1 MRDPRKVRPDL
12 RAGRLAGAL
21 LLSLALAAASA
32 LHAHGDDQLLIEAL
46 TEELAKKP
54 DADLFIRRG
63 ELHRHHQEWT
73 KAEADL
79 IAAAKLDPSLTLVDF
94 FRARVLL
101 EAGAPQRAFPFI
113 ERYQKSAPDEPEGW
127 YLRGEI
133 AHTLGRSAEAAAH
146 YADGIRRAPN
156 PRPEHFLRRARIL
169 ASITPRDPVQ
179 VLAALDEGIA
189 RLGPVIS
196 LVDYAIELEIEARNI
211 DAALARIDRAMA
223 NLPRRERWLVRRGD
237 LLVKAG
243 RTPEAVAAYRAAL
256 AAIEELPERYRD
268 TVPMEK
274 LAADAR
280 ASLQRLSSN

>member
-1 MRDPRKVRPDL
+1 MGL
-12 RAGRLAGAL
+12 RVSAGIAL
-21 LLSLALAAASA
+21 LACLGVAP

-46 TEELAKKP
+46 TEELTKAP

-63 ELHRHHQEWT
+63 ELYRHHQEWA
-73 KAEADL
+73 KAEADFA
-79 IAAAKLDPSLTLVDF
+79 AAAKLDPALTLVDF

-101 EAGAPQRAFPFI
+101 ESGAPSRALPFI

-133 AHTLGRSAEAAAH
+133 AHALGRSAAAAAH
-146 YADGIRRAPN
+146 YADGIRRAAS

-169 ASITPRDPVQ
+169 AAVTPLDRAA

-196 LVDYAIELEIEARNI
+196 LVDYAIELDV
-211 DAALARIDRAMA
+211 DAKNFASALARIDRAMQSF
-223 NLPRRERWLVRRGD
+223 PRRERWLVRRGD
-237 LLVKAG
+237 LLVKSG
-243 RTPEAVAAYRAAL
+243 RTADAIASYRAAL
-256 AAIEELPERYRD
+256 SAIEELPERYRD

-274 LAADAR
+274 LAADVR